1 MSSFVCVCY
10 TSSLFTIPSLFS
22 LRTRRSFP
30 KERGGNE
37 TASEYE
43 NHHENKRSKGRGWGN
58 SLLPPPSPSF
68 FFAHSLLHP
77 LPTNPIFFLLTPG
90 ALVCSLACS
99 ICPPG
104 KWKGNVSYA
113 GSISFA
119 AMLRIMTQ
127 WFSPQA
133 SRSVARRLEYL
144 KILASCLQ
152 EAFLQCSYVLV
163 FKKC

>member
-1 MSSFVCVCY
+1 MCV
-10 TSSLFTIPSLFS
+10 I
-22 LRTRRSFP
+22 
-30 KERGGNE
+30 
-37 TASEYE
+37 
-43 NHHENKRSKGRGWGN
+43 
-58 SLLPPPSPSF
+58 
-68 FFAHSLLHP
+68 LHP
-77 LPTNPIFFLLTPG
+77 CSPFPVFLACEPGVHFQKNAEETKLRASTKIITKIKGAKGGVGAIPYFPTPPLLFFLPTPSSTRSPLIPFFFLLTPG